1 MPGGSQGDRSVA
13 PGHGPTVAILLA
25 GGESSRMGTPKP
37 LLDWGGRPLIEYQVS
52 QLREAGADT
61 VIVVLGHRADEVLP
75 FVHRAGAQAIINELY
90 AEGRA
95 SSVRVA
101 AGALPESADAVVVLN
116 VDQPRPAWVTR
127 SLLDE
132 HHRSRALITVPA
144 FEGKR
149 GHPVIFDAR
158 LAPELREVREATEGM
173 RAVMQAHESEVL
185 EVAFDSPVVVLDMNV
200 PEEYEKAKATYFEQV
215 NQ

>member
-1 MPGGSQGDRSVA
+1 MPAGRRGHQHTA
-13 PGHGPTVAILLA
+13 PGLLTVAILLA

-37 LLDWGGRPLIEYQVS
+37 LLDWGGSTLIEYQLS
-52 QLREAGADT
+52 QLREAGADRL
-61 VIVVLGHRADEVLP
+61 IVVLGHRAEELLP
-75 FVHRAGAQAIINELY
+75 YVHRAGAQAIINELY

-101 AGALPESADAVVVLN
+101 VGALPENADALVVLN
-116 VDQPRPAWVTR
+116 VDQPRPARGTR
-127 SLLDE
+127 RLLAE
-132 HHRSRALITVPA
+132 HHRNRALITVPT

-173 RAVMQAHESEVL
+173 RAVMQAHEQKVREVP
-185 EVAFDSPVVVLDMNV
+185 FDTPVVVLDMNL
-200 PEEYEKAKATYFEQV
+200 PEEYEKAKETYFEQV
-215 NQ
+215 KQ